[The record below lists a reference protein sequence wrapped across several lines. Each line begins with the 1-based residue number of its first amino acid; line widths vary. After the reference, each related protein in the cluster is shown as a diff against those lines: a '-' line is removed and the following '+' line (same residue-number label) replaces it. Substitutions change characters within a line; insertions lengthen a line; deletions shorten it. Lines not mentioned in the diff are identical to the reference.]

1 MSNINDACK
10 TATPAIRWLEI
21 AADQGGQRI
30 DNYLF
35 TQLKGVPKSHIYRIV
50 RRGEVRVNKGR
61 IKPEYRLQAGDK
73 VRIPPLRQGVIAAA
87 EQPGPRILEL
97 IRASVLY
104 EDNQLLVLNKPAGI
118 AVHGGSGVSYGIIEA
133 LRALHPEAPFLE
145 LVHRLDRETSGC
157 LLIAKRRSLLRALHE
172 ALREG
177 EVNKE
182 YLALVK
188 GRWQGKQRM
197 IDAALRKN
205 MLASGERI
213 VKVTEA
219 GKPAASL
226 FRPSA
231 VFPEASLMR
240 VKLLS
245 GRTHQIRVHATYS
258 GHPVAGDDK
267 YGDDEF
273 NRRMRSR
280 GLSRLFLH
288 AHTLTFDLP
297 STGQK
302 LTITASLPDDLEK
315 FLTQLQQ
322 SIPSHSHAD

>member
-1 MSNINDACK
+1 MSNMNDACK
-10 TATPAIRWLEI
+10 TAAPAIRWLEI
-21 AADQGGQRI
+21 AEDQEGQRI

-50 RRGEVRVNKGR
+50 RTGEVRVNKGR
-61 IKPEYRLQAGDK
+61 IKPEYRLQTGDK
-73 VRIPPLRQGVIAAA
+73 VRIPPLRQGEVAAV
-87 EQPGPRILEL
+87 EQPAMRTLDL
-97 IRASVLY
+97 IRNSVLY

-133 LRALHPEAPFLE
+133 LRLLRPEAPFLE

-172 ALREG
+172 LLREG

-188 GRWQGKQRM
+188 GRWQGKQRV

-213 VKVTEA
+213 VKVAED
-219 GKPAASL
+219 GKPATSL

-231 VFPEASLMR
+231 IFHDASLMR

-245 GRTHQIRVHATYS
+245 GRTHQIRVHATFS
-258 GHPVAGDDK
+258 GHPVAGDEK
-267 YGDDEF
+267 YGDSEF
-273 NRRMRSR
+273 NSQMRTK
-280 GLSRLFLH
+280 GLKRLFLH
-288 AHTLTFDLP
+288 AHTLAFELP
-297 STGQK
+297 GTGQK
-302 LTITASLPDDLEK
+302 HTITAPLPSELEN
-315 FLTQLQQ
+315 FLTLLQK
-322 SIPSHSHAD
+322 SSAHNDD